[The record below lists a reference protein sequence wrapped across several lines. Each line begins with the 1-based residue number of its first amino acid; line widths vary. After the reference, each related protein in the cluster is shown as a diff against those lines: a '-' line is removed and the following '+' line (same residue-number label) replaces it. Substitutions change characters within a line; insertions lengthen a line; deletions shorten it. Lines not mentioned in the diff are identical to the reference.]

1 MKFGTPPLSIE
12 RKNMNL
18 PNQLTSIL
26 AAAVPAQRVA
36 QAGIDLT
43 GIVELVVVIAIA
55 ITNWWYKKKK
65 ADNE

>member
-1 MKFGTPPLSIE
+1 
-12 RKNMNL
+12 MNL